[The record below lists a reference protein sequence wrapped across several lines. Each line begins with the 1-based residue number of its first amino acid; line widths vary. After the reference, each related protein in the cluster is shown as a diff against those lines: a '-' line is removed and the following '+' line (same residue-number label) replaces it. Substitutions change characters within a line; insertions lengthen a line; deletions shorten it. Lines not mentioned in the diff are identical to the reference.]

1 MTKFCSR
8 ALGAVLLLISVS
20 FGWACAPTVPGD
32 PPQIKADQ
40 VIVFVDAF
48 HAGVVSVCGSADPLV
63 ACVPGG
69 LDTPI
74 AHELIRTAEDL
85 HVILVAS
92 KVGWQA
98 AARAGWAAEKP
109 RFDGVT
115 DQKIRLLIA
124 AVSAIL
130 DVL

>member
-1 MTKFCSR
+1 MKAFWCGVVL
-8 ALGAVLLLISVS
+8 AAVIGS
-20 FGWACAPTVPGD
+20 GCAPAVPGD

-40 VIVFVDAF
+40 VVVFVDAF
-48 HAGVVSVCGSADPLV
+48 RAGVVTACGSADPLV
-63 ACVPGG
+63 ACTPGG

-115 DQKIRLLIA
+115 DQKLRLLIA
-124 AVSAIL
+124 AVTAIL